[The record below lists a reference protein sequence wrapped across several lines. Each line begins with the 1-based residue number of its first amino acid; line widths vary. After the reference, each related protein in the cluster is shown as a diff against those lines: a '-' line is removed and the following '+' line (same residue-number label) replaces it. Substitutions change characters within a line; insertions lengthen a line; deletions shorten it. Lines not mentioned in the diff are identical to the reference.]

1 MVHISQQSKVFLN
14 KIWSMKIQINAKMQ
28 TVSDLGENG
37 RVHQG
42 CLLKKKEPCNSM
54 DEIYLQLQM
63 VAAELF
69 RQGELKKFGLPHTC
83 PILQ

>member
-1 MVHISQQSKVFLN
+1 
-14 KIWSMKIQINAKMQ
+14 MKIQINAKMQ
-28 TVSDLGENG
+28 TVSDLGEKWQG
-37 RVHQG
+37 TSRV
-42 CLLKKKEPCNSM
+42 LAFFKKKKPCNCM

>member
-1 MVHISQQSKVFLN
+1 
-14 KIWSMKIQINAKMQ
+14 
-28 TVSDLGENG
+28 
-37 RVHQG
+37 
-42 CLLKKKEPCNSM
+42 M

>member
-1 MVHISQQSKVFLN
+1 
-14 KIWSMKIQINAKMQ
+14 MKIQINAKMQ

-37 RVHQG
+37 KAHQG
-42 CLLKKKEPCNSM
+42 CLL
-54 DEIYLQLQM
+54 EIYLQLQM